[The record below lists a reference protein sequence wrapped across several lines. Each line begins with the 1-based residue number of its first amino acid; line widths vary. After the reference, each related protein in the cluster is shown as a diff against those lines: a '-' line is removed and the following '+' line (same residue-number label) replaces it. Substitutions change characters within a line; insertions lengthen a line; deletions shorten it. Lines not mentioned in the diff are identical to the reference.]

1 MQVVTLAVLR
11 EQVTS
16 KANGF
21 DVVAPKKNPAVS
33 EVNAVNLAFQ
43 NDNYYVND
51 KLCPTY
57 SEALENQ
64 AYKMEYLTSKADLDH
79 ITEAGGYCV
88 FKTYLVE
95 FHKYYNMKRK

>member
-1 MQVVTLAVLR
+1 
-11 EQVTS
+11 
-16 KANGF
+16 
-21 DVVAPKKNPAVS
+21 
-33 EVNAVNLAFQ
+33 VNAVNLAFQ

-51 KLCPTY
+51 NLPTY

-64 AYKMEYLTSKADLDH
+64 AYKNGIPDKQSGSDH

-95 FHKYYNMKRK
+95 FHKYI